1 MRSFAVVA
9 SVALNAVL
17 LITLWN
23 GHRSSTPLGRGV
35 TSPAVRPLGRVAA
48 CARADGSVG
57 RRAVAGSLGIAAP
70 ILAARNAMAILPDDD
85 DAELLEKAKARRSER
100 IKEEKKLE
108 SDFLRAEGI
117 TNKKARV
124 ELVPVTRAVARLADL
139 GKAISEKNLIEVS
152 TSLSPDKGG
161 TGGWIQPL
169 MDKVTEIST
178 SDASKSSA
186 SSLQDA
192 FNGMTKA
199 ASNKDVMA
207 LKKGYVTTVTALERW
222 AIDAD
227 VAEYL
232 RAQ

>member
-1 MRSFAVVA
+1 
-9 SVALNAVL
+9 
-17 LITLWN
+17 
-23 GHRSSTPLGRGV
+23 
-35 TSPAVRPLGRVAA
+35 
-48 CARADGSVG
+48 
-57 RRAVAGSLGIAAP
+57 
-70 ILAARNAMAILPDDD
+70 
-85 DAELLEKAKARRSER
+85 
-100 IKEEKKLE
+100 LE